1 MAEQN
6 SSNKGKMAKGK
17 MAQQKA
23 AMNRMQATQ
32 RLNGMQRMMK
42 KPRPAMK

>member
-1 MAEQN
+1 MENKAAE
-6 SSNKGKMAKGK
+6 GVAK

-32 RLNGMQRMMK
+32 RLNSMRQMMN
-42 KPRPAMK
+42 KPRPAMKQS